1 MNCYLIIWPPENS
14 SSDTLT
20 ETFPLHHKVLD
31 GVWVVAGEY
40 ITCVDVC
47 EALGIIGEESKNSGV
62 VLRVNAY
69 YGQFDR
75 ALWKSMDAWT
85 AKADTSGYGE
95 RLARVEATL
104 ATRVDLA
111 DLRTELKADI
121 ADLRAEL
128 KAEVADVKTQKP
140 V

>member
-14 SSDTLT
+14 SSDPVT

-47 EALGIIGEESKNSGV
+47 EALGIVGEESKNSGV

-75 ALWKSMDAWT
+75 ALWERMHAWET
-85 AKADTSGYGE
+85 M
-95 RLARVEATL
+95 
-104 ATRVDLA
+104 
-111 DLRTELKADI
+111 
-121 ADLRAEL
+121 
-128 KAEVADVKTQKP
+128 
-140 V
+140 